1 MRKTF
6 KGILTLF
13 LALAVQFTFA
23 QDRLIKGSISDSS
36 GFLPGV
42 SVLVKGTSKGF
53 ETDFNGK
60 YEISAKKGDILVF
73 RYLGYKAVQKIV
85 GNSNVINVLLEQD
98 IDSLDE
104 VIVIAYGTTSKEA
117 FTGSASVITSADLAL
132 RNVTSPIAAIEG
144 KATGVQFTSASG
156 QPGSSPG
163 IIIRGVGTLNGSS
176 DPLYIVDGM
185 QYEGALNTIN
195 QNDIASLTILKDA
208 ASTSLYGAR
217 AANGVVLITTKS
229 GVKGKTRV
237 NVSTQY
243 GLVTRGLSEYD
254 YVNPGQYY
262 ELMWEGYKNSLTGS
276 DAAAQSSAGIY
287 SRLGYN
293 PFNVANDQIV
303 GVDGTLN
310 PNAEVIYKSLN
321 WYDALE
327 QVGTR
332 TNHSVNIASGG
343 DNHKVFFSTSYLEE
357 EGYVITSKFDRLTTR
372 INADFDLNNWLS
384 IGGSANISISESKG
398 PPSRGGSIAN
408 PFGFAKNMGSIY
420 PVYLND
426 LEGNL
431 ILDASGNPI
440 YDVGEGDFA
449 LNQGS
454 RPNSPGRH
462 AIAEAVLNDELNR
475 DNTYGFRYYAAF
487 EIMDGLKLRLN
498 YGRDINERINKS
510 YENPIVGDGQP
521 TARYGETRFR
531 RDIQNISQILTYT
544 KSLNDVHNFDLTL
557 GHESYDRAF
566 SSSNGLSTTETASG
580 IYEFDNFAIPVR
592 IGGSSTKKT
601 IEGYFGRLNY
611 NFDNKYYIS
620 TSVRRD
626 ASSVFSTDARW
637 GTFYSVGASWRI
649 DQEDF
654 MKNVS
659 FVDRLKLRASY
670 GQVGNDNLGDF
681 FISQPVYTITSNA
694 GAPALAL
701 ANLGNNEL
709 TWETVGSYD
718 IALEFSLFNNLLE
731 GSVEY
736 YKKSSTDLLYNL
748 PIPLSNG
755 INTAPFNTGDIF
767 NSGIE
772 LGLTGHLINNKDFKW
787 DLSLQASTFK
797 NEITSLPDPFVNG
810 SKRWEEGRSR
820 YDFFIYHSAGVDPAN
835 GDALYFKYEDDAD
848 GKRVAVLDA
857 EGTHETTNE
866 WQEAQR
872 AYADANTIPDVLG
885 SVSNNFRYKR
895 FTLDLLLTYGIGG
908 DFLDNGYSAMM
919 HSGSFGSSY
928 HPDAL
933 NAWREPGDITYVPR
947 LEVGNPNQ
955 VQTQSTR
962 FLTDASFLALKNAN
976 IGYTFD
982 AVVSD
987 KLGVN
992 TLKVYVS
999 GENLFL
1005 KSKRTG
1011 LDPQYNLAGTG
1022 SGNDY
1027 NPSKIVTFGLNV
1039 SF

>member
-1 MRKTF
+1 MRKTL

-13 LALAVQFTFA
+13 LALVVQFTFA
-23 QDRLIKGSISDSS
+23 QDKMIKGAVSDSS

-42 SVLVKGTSKGF
+42 SVLVKGTTNGS

-60 YEISAKKGDILVF
+60 YSISAKKGDVLVY
-73 RYLGYKAVQKIV
+73 RYLGYKVTEKVV

-104 VIVIAYGTTSKEA
+104 VIVIAYGTTTKEA
-117 FTGSASVITSADLAL
+117 FTGSASVITTADLAL

-195 QNDIASLTILKDA
+195 QDDIASLTILKGG

-229 GVKGKTRV
+229 GVKGKTQV
-237 NVSTQY
+237 NVSSQF
-243 GLVTRGLSEYD
+243 GMVTRGLPEYD
-254 YVNPGQYY
+254 YVNPGEYY
-262 ELMWEGYKNSLTGS
+262 ELMWEGYKNSLSGA
-276 DAAAQSSAGIY
+276 DAAAQASAGIY
-287 SRLGYN
+287 NRSGYN

-303 GVDGTLN
+303 GVDGQLN

-321 WYDALE
+321 WYDVLD
-327 QVGTR
+327 QIGTR

-372 INADFDLNNWLS
+372 INADFDVNKRLS

-426 LEGNL
+426 LDGNL
-431 ILDASGNPI
+431 ILDAAGNPI

-498 YGRDINERINKS
+498 YGRDINEGINKS

-531 RDIQNISQILTYT
+531 RDIQNISQVLTYT

-566 SSSNGLSTTETASG
+566 SSNNGLSTTETASG

-592 IGGSSTKKT
+592 VGGSSTKKT
-601 IEGYFGRLNY
+601 VEGYFGRLNY

-670 GQVGNDNLGDF
+670 GQVGNDNLGNF

-701 ANLGNNEL
+701 SNLGNNEL

-718 IALEFSLFNNLLE
+718 VALEFSLFNNFLE

-767 NSGIE
+767 NSVIE
-772 LGLTGHLINNKDFKW
+772 LGLTGHLINKKDFKW
-787 DLSLQASTFK
+787 DLTLQASTFK
-797 NEITSLPDPFVNG
+797 NEITDLPDPFVNG

-820 YDFFIYHSAGVDPAN
+820 YDFFIFQSAGVDPAN

-848 GKRVAVLDA
+848 GNRVPVLDA
-857 EGTHETTNE
+857 EGTHETTND
-866 WQEAQR
+866 WQDAQR
-872 AYADANTIPDVLG
+872 AYADANTIPDILG
-885 SVSNNFRYKR
+885 SVSNNFSYKG
-895 FTLDLLLTYGIGG
+895 FTLDLLFTYGIGG
-908 DFLDNGYSAMM
+908 EFLDNGYSAMM
-919 HSGSFGSSY
+919 HSGSFGRSY

-933 NAWREPGDITYVPR
+933 NAWRQPGDITDVPR
-947 LEVGNPNQ
+947 LEVGNTDQ

-982 AVVSD
+982 DVVSD

-992 TLKVYVS
+992 TFKVYVS

-1005 KSKRTG
+1005 QSKRTG
-1011 LDPQYNLAGTG
+1011 LDPQYSLEGTG
-1022 SGNDY
+1022 SGNDF
-1027 NPSKIVTFGLNV
+1027 NPARIVTFGLNV